1 VGEGIYTP
9 SINRLTLNTVSHGT
23 LSRYREESDAVKIDE
38 STLGLRM
45 SLRDNF
51 LWVALRKESYKE
63 AEAAVLGAVDRFT
76 QLLAIDRSAYF
87 SAEFLRATFL
97 SGGTEELSRQP
108 KRVLLGTIKVY
119 NLSEFKNSL
128 HWALAAVSLTS
139 DAKLAKALDY
149 CNHAQFLNRMRRDLP
164 MGYLRAHSYLA
175 ADIFS
180 NYYRAAS
187 VIVGDPSKDK
197 DYQSR
202 YRKMGLSDDDW
213 KRVERVRELR
223 NDYGVA
229 HYDLGDKNEQ
239 LDKELGVAVEV
250 TKKVITRYTEILR
263 SRKDLEAGP
272 DADRPNRRPSIQ
284 PGTP

>member
-1 VGEGIYTP
+1 VTTISGWYCQKRAT
-9 SINRLTLNTVSHGT
+9 
-23 LSRYREESDAVKIDE
+23 KK
-38 STLGLRM
+38 LRP
-45 SLRDNF
+45 
-51 LWVALRKESYKE
+51 
-63 AEAAVLGAVDRFT
+63 AVLEAVDRFT

-87 SAEFLRATFL
+87 SAEFLHATFV
-97 SGGTEELSRQP
+97 SGGTEGLSRQP
-108 KRVLLGTIKVY
+108 KRVSLGKIKVY
-119 NLSEFKNSL
+119 SLPGFKDSL
-128 HWALAAVSLTS
+128 NWAFAAVSLTS

-202 YRKMGLSDDDW
+202 YKKMGLSDDDW

-239 LDKELGVAVEV
+239 LDRELGVAVEV
-250 TKKVITRYTEILR
+250 TKKVITRYIAILQFR
-263 SRKDLEAGP
+263 NDLEAGP
-272 DADRPNRRPSIQ
+272 DAHRPDRAP
-284 PGTP
+284 